1 MQTVGFF
8 APGARHEI
16 VHVGLKRRS
25 RTFSTPL
32 VPSSFRAS
40 ASASVRHPPAPE
52 LALRIHAEGALARFA
67 ESPAGL
73 PHATL
78 LRSRESRRRKEP
90 WIERDDVT
98 NAILYVESDAGR
110 FVTGTTI
117 SVDLG
122 LRAK

>member
-1 MQTVGFF
+1 
-8 APGARHEI
+8 
-16 VHVGLKRRS
+16 LSRRATTS
-25 RTFSTPL
+25 PL
-32 VPSSFRAS
+32 LV
-40 ASASVRHPPAPE
+40 
-52 LALRIHAEGALARFA
+52 
-67 ESPAGL
+67 
-73 PHATL
+73 
-78 LRSRESRRRKEP
+78 SREGRRRKEP

>member
-1 MQTVGFF
+1 V
-8 APGARHEI
+8 R
-16 VHVGLKRRS
+16 L
-25 RTFSTPL
+25 PL
-32 VPSSFRAS
+32 AQRCCAIW
-40 ASASVRHPPAPE
+40 
-52 LALRIHAEGALARFA
+52 RIY
-67 ESPAGL
+67 
-73 PHATL
+73 ATA
-78 LRSRESRRRKEP
+78 SREGRRRKEP